1 MTQETSN
8 EATKQGG
15 ALATL
20 DFVQDSGMGLENIDK
35 GDLAL
40 PFLKLL
46 QSGSDETKK
55 KHAKY
60 VEGAQAGMF
69 YNTVTKK
76 LYDGEKGIEV
86 IPVFYKMTYPEWA
99 PFERREGRPISN
111 DRGASVMAETSQNDK
126 NKDLLKNGNEI
137 IKTANHFVIIN
148 GERPEKALMTMKSTQ
163 LKVSRGWNSLIEN
176 QFEIDPKTNKSVPAP
191 MFSRVFKL
199 NSVENSGSF
208 TWHGYT
214 ISMLRKVD
222 DAGIY
227 QMARDFHNSLKS
239 AQSKAASPEEN
250 KSNY

>member
-60 VEGAQAGMF
+60 VEGAEAGMF

-76 LYDGEKGIEV
+76 LYNGEKGIEI
-86 IPVFYKMTYPEWA
+86 IPVFYRMTYPEWA
-99 PFERREGRPISN
+99 PFERKEGRPISN
-111 DRGASVMAETSQNDK
+111 DRGVGVMAETTQNDR
-126 NKDLLKNGNEI
+126 NKE
-137 IKTANHFVIIN
+137 KTC
-148 GERPEKALMTMKSTQ
+148 
-163 LKVSRGWNSLIEN
+163 
-176 QFEIDPKTNKSVPAP
+176 
-191 MFSRVFKL
+191 
-199 NSVENSGSF
+199 
-208 TWHGYT
+208 
-214 ISMLRKVD
+214 
-222 DAGIY
+222 
-227 QMARDFHNSLKS
+227 
-239 AQSKAASPEEN
+239 
-250 KSNY
+250 